1 MAQKV
6 SLFWFRRDLRLEDN
20 KALNAALNSGN
31 IVLPL
36 FIFDQEILN
45 KLEVNDARVAFI
57 HQCLESINRKLTA
70 LRSGLSVYTGRPSDV
85 FKKLLAEFD
94 LEAVYTNADYEP
106 YALKRDSEISD
117 LLGKHNIPLR
127 TFKDQ
132 VIFEPN
138 EVLKGDGQPYLVY
151 TPYMK
156 SWRAK
161 LAQTAITI
169 DSEFKGDNLIRRETF
184 PWISLSELGL
194 EKSAIAVQNA
204 DLSSSLIDNY
214 QANRN
219 TPSKSG
225 TSRLGPHLRF
235 GTVSIRK
242 MVMLGLE
249 SKDDTFLK
257 ELVWREFFMQILFH
271 FPHSSTQ
278 CFKPQYD
285 RIEWRNNPEEFQ
297 KWCEGQTGY
306 PLVDAGMRELNTTGF
321 MHNRVRMLVGSFLCK
336 HLLIDWRLGE
346 AYFASK
352 LLDYEMS
359 SNVGNWQWV
368 AGCGVDAAPYFRIFN
383 PHTQID
389 KFDPKHQY
397 IKKWV
402 PELNELTYPLPM
414 VDHKFARER
423 CLNTYKAA
431 LNR

>member
-1 MAQKV
+1 MTQKV

-70 LRSGLSVYTGRPSDV
+70 LRSGLSVYTGRHSDV

-161 LAQTAITI
+161 LAETAITI
-169 DSEFKGDNLIRRETF
+169 DSEFKGGNLIQRETF
-184 PWISLSELGL
+184 PWISLRELGF
-194 EKSAIAVQNA
+194 EKSAITVQNA

-242 MVMLGLE
+242 MIMLGLE

-306 PLVDAGMRELNTTGF
+306 PLVDAGMRELNATGF

-389 KFDPKHQY
+389 KFDPKHLY

>member
-1 MAQKV
+1 MTQKV

-242 MVMLGLE
+242 MIMLGLE

-306 PLVDAGMRELNTTGF
+306 PFVDAGMRELNTTGF

-346 AYFASK
+346 AYFANK

-389 KFDPKHQY
+389 KFDPKHLY

>member
-1 MAQKV
+1 MTQKV

-161 LAQTAITI
+161 LAETAITI
-169 DSEFKGDNLIRRETF
+169 DSEFKGGNLIQRETF
-184 PWISLSELGL
+184 PWISLRELGF
-194 EKSAIAVQNA
+194 EKSAITVQNA

-242 MVMLGLE
+242 MIMLGLE

-306 PLVDAGMRELNTTGF
+306 PLVDAGMRELNATGF